1 MEKVWNGIEKSSE
14 SCDMLKTVPALA
26 LYLGF
31 IHFNFIFILFAT
43 FFLSLSKALL
53 VFGFLFLFVV
63 IPVDKN
69 SMFGRK
75 LSKYICK
82 HICSYFPVKL
92 HLEDPKAFRHNRAHV
107 FGYEPHSAFPLGMVA
122 LAENA
127 GLMPLA
133 KTTFLASSAVFYMP
147 FLRHVWTW
155 MGLTAVT
162 KKNFI
167 SSLEAGYSCILVPGG
182 IREALFLEP
191 HSEIVFLK
199 ERRGFVRVAM
209 EMGVPLVPV
218 FCFGQTNSYKWW
230 KVPGL
235 IQKLARFIKIMPLFY
250 WGIYGSPIPFKNP
263 LYIVVGRPIEI
274 EKNPEPTMEQVD
286 RVHSQFVEALKDLFA
301 RHKAKAR
308 YTDLQLKIL

>member
-1 MEKVWNGIEKSSE
+1 
-14 SCDMLKTVPALA
+14 
-26 LYLGF
+26 
-31 IHFNFIFILFAT
+31 
-43 FFLSLSKALL
+43 
-53 VFGFLFLFVV
+53 
-63 IPVDKN
+63 
-69 SMFGRK
+69 
-75 LSKYICK
+75 
-82 HICSYFPVKL
+82 
-92 HLEDPKAFRHNRAHV
+92 
-107 FGYEPHSAFPLGMVA
+107 MVA

-235 IQKLARFIKIMPLFY
+235 IQKLAR
-250 WGIYGSPIPFKNP
+250 SPIPFKNP

>member
-1 MEKVWNGIEKSSE
+1 MNTPI
-14 SCDMLKTVPALA
+14 T
-26 LYLGF
+26 
-31 IHFNFIFILFAT
+31 
-43 FFLSLSKALL
+43 LL
-53 VFGFLFLFVV
+53 RACGFLDSSDT
-63 IPVDKN
+63 PP
-69 SMFGRK
+69 SAASETASTASS
-75 LSKYICK
+75 SKSPKCDQIFNDSSPIK
-82 HICSYFPVKL
+82 AADI
-92 HLEDPKAFRHNRAHV
+92 EDIRM

>member
-133 KTTFLASSAVFYMP
+133 KTTFLASSAVFYIP

-155 MGLTAVT
+155 MGFTAVT

-191 HSEIVFLK
+191 HSEVHLSFFSPPYTTVFIIW
-199 ERRGFVRVAM
+199 
-209 EMGVPLVPV
+209 V
-218 FCFGQTNSYKWW
+218 FAPN
-230 KVPGL
+230 
-235 IQKLARFIKIMPLFY
+235 
-250 WGIYGSPIPFKNP
+250 
-263 LYIVVGRPIEI
+263 
-274 EKNPEPTMEQVD
+274 
-286 RVHSQFVEALKDLFA
+286 
-301 RHKAKAR
+301 
-308 YTDLQLKIL
+308 